1 MALIE
6 REGLLASLQQ
16 HFENISNGEGHCVF
30 ISGEAGIGKTALV
43 KAFCKKQSDECSIY
57 QGSCDALFTPRPL
70 APLYD
75 ILWQVNKE
83 RWPTSPSSE
92 ERSALFANFFHE
104 LSTKKGR
111 VLIVFEDIHWADEG
125 TLDFIRFFAR
135 RINQLSCL
143 FILTYRDDEV
153 HTRHPLRN
161 VLGQLPPDSFT
172 KRVVTPLSKQAVVE
186 MATKK
191 GYSGEDVYSISG
203 GNPFYVN
210 EILASYSPGVPDNIK
225 DSILSVYE
233 RQKEGTKNAWQIW
246 SVMPEGLEVDR
257 VARLKS
263 ALGKAIDHCFAIS
276 VIIVQNDKVVFKHE
290 LYRRTI
296 EESLTL
302 FKRLELN
309 KLMLELFRDS
319 FEEKGEIERI
329 LHYAKNA
336 NEKELVVKY
345 AEKAAQKAASICAHM
360 EASKLYLTAIEYFE
374 GNDSNQLA
382 EFYKAYA
389 YECYLSNQIKEAII
403 FTEKVLNNSKE
414 NADIEKI
421 GDSLRFLSRLW
432 WFNGNRKNAESFAWQ
447 AIEVLKDQPPS
458 SIKAMAFSNISQL
471 KMLSNEPAECI
482 LWGEKAIA
490 MSKELSNEEILC
502 HALNNVGSVQM
513 FIPSSEPKG
522 IIMLQQSLKIAL
534 KYGYHEHAARAY
546 TNLAVGLIKI
556 KDYTFAGKT
565 LDEGI
570 QYCEEGDLNSWGVYM
585 LSWKGRL
592 KLETGQ
598 WGEACSIAG
607 NLLKNE
613 NQLAIIKITA
623 LIVVAKIT
631 MRIGDSDVL
640 ALLLEAKTRSFETM
654 ELQRIIPSM
663 VALLEYEWLTGNLII
678 DRNEIEQTSVLMQQ
692 TGIEFEKNEFAF
704 WMKKAGRHFIAG
716 KITAELYD
724 TSNAAKTL
732 KAASFWENAGCLYE
746 QALLLFEGNE
756 NDKRK
761 AIIIMQDLNANAVYE
776 KMKKEMKN
784 SGIKNIPRG
793 IRKSTRSNA
802 AFLTFREMDVL
813 RLLKEDMQNKEIAA
827 QLYISAKTVDHHIS
841 SILSKLDANSRSKAV
856 SEAIRAGILK

>member
-6 REGLLASLQQ
+6 RDGFMASLQQ
-16 HFENISNGEGHCVF
+16 HFEDISGGEGHCVF

-57 QGSCDALFTPRPL
+57 QGACDALFTPRPL

-83 RWPTSPSSE
+83 RWPASPSSE
-92 ERSALFANFFHE
+92 ERSALFANFFQE
-104 LSTKKGR
+104 LSAKKGKL
-111 VLIVFEDIHWADEG
+111 LIVFEDIHWADEG

-135 RINQLSCL
+135 RIYQLPCL
-143 FILTYRDDEV
+143 FILTYRDNEI
-153 HTRHPLRN
+153 HSMHPLRN

-172 KRVVTPLSKQAVVE
+172 KLMVTPLSKQAVVE
-186 MATKK
+186 MATHK

-225 DSILSVYE
+225 DSILSVFE

-257 VARLKS
+257 VAKIKS

-276 VIIVQNDKVVFKHE
+276 VILVQNGKVVFKHE

-302 FKRLELN
+302 FKRMELN
-309 KLMLELFRDS
+309 KMMLELFLDS

-336 NEKELVVKY
+336 NEKKLVVKY
-345 AEKAAQKAASICAHM
+345 APEAAQKAASIGAHK
-360 EASKLYLTAIEYFE
+360 EASKLFLTAIEYFE
-374 GNDSNQLA
+374 GNNKNQLA
-382 EFYKAYA
+382 KFYEAYA
-389 YECYLSNQIKEAII
+389 YECYLSNQIQEAIT

-414 NADIEKI
+414 NSDIEKT

-432 WFNGNRKNAESFAWQ
+432 WFDGNRKNAEDFAWQ
-447 AIEVLKDQPPS
+447 AIEMLKYQPAS
-458 SIKAMAFSNISQL
+458 LAKAMAFSNMSQL
-471 KMLSNEPAECI
+471 KMLSDESAECM

-490 MSKELSNEEILC
+490 MANELDNEEVLC

-513 FIPSSEPKG
+513 FIHLSEG
-522 IIMLQQSLKIAL
+522 ITMLQQSLEIAL
-534 KYGYHEHAARAY
+534 RNSYYEHAARAY
-546 TNLAVGLIKI
+546 TNLASGLVKM
-556 KDYTFAGKT
+556 KNYVFARKT
-565 LDEGI
+565 LHDGI
-570 QYCEEGDLNSWGVYM
+570 HYCEERDLKSWSFYM
-585 LSWKGRL
+585 LSWKARL
-592 KLETGQ
+592 NLETGN
-598 WGEACSIAG
+598 WGEACSIAD

-613 NQLAIIKITA
+613 NQPAIIKITS
-623 LIVVAKIT
+623 LIVVAKIL
-631 MRIGDSDVL
+631 MRKGDKN
-640 ALLLEAKTRSFETM
+640 ALPHLLEAKIRSFKTM

-663 VALLEYEWLTGNLII
+663 IALLEYEWLTGKTII
-678 DRNEIEQTSVLMQQ
+678 EQNDIEQTTVLMQQ
-692 TGIEFEKNEFAF
+692 TGIDLEKNEFAF
-704 WMKKAGRHFIAG
+704 WMKKAGRHFVLS
-716 KITAELYD
+716 KEITEAYD
-724 TSNAAKTL
+724 TSNAAKAL
-732 KAASFWENAGCLYE
+732 KAACFWEKTGCLYE
-746 QALLLFEGNE
+746 QALVLFEGKE
-756 NDKRK
+756 EDKRK
-761 AIIIMQDLNANAVYE
+761 AIKIVQDLDASAVYE
-776 KMKKEMKN
+776 KMKQEMRN
-784 SGIKNIPRG
+784 TGIKNIPRG

-802 AFLTFREMDVL
+802 AFLTYREMDVL
-813 RLLKEDMQNKEIAA
+813 HLLKEDLQNKEIAA

-841 SILSKLDANSRSKAV
+841 NILFKLDASSRSKAV